1 MSLLSIDITKVKR
14 LSLGEVK
21 LPAPKLKVEPI
32 TPILVER
39 PPTDEEIAYSKLV
52 AINPLL
58 EELVERLD
66 LVSIKTGNRINKVE
80 VREYKPHQKTE
91 IKAQEVDSSKLRALA
106 GNIIKGENS
115 YSKEDII
122 ARIKEAT
129 NVSQERAERGFNL
142 ILQAGAIELTPGDT
156 YYLTGST
163 PF

>member
-14 LSLGEVK
+14 LSLGKVK
-21 LPAPKLKVEPI
+21 LPAPELKVEPI

-66 LVSIKTGNRINKVE
+66 PVSIKTGNRINKVE